1 MLGSAPTDQSQRTV
15 NKHVRAKPERVL
27 RHASAS
33 TAASN
38 QTATSQ
44 VQSEPVP
51 CCTHAV
57 AAPTAPPPPLSA
69 HPVRQHHV
77 PSVPLTRRGLLPCS
91 CTSPRPTAGRGICH
105 LQQRP
110 RGCRHTFKG
119 DPGTTKMLA
128 TIYRYLSLYVHR
140 ACRQDCTLLCVL
152 RIAPDTSR
160 RRRRH
165 TH

>member
-1 MLGSAPTDQSQRTV
+1 MPSPSECCVMHRRPPRRPT
-15 NKHVRAKPERVL
+15 KL
-27 RHASAS
+27 RHLRS
-33 TAASN
+33 
-38 QTATSQ
+38 SQ
-44 VQSEPVP
+44 SP
-51 CCTHAV
+51 CRV
-57 AAPTAPPPPLSA
+57 ARMRWQLQQRPPRPLSA
-69 HPVRQHHV
+69 PRCADITCHV

-160 RRRRH
+160 HRRRH